1 MPVTRKLNGMPFKD
15 GNSILRRDIF
25 LNQRLVDSSNVE
37 WVAWPVTG
45 EPTMVVKYRGGDV
58 YAYLGVS
65 RQRAVAVANAPS
77 TGKYIN
83 ERIKP
88 NHKVVKLITA

>member
-1 MPVTRKLNGMPFKD
+1 MPFKD
-15 GNSILRRDIF
+15 GNSILRRDVFI
-25 LNQRLVDSSNVE
+25 NQRLVESSNVD

-45 EPTMVVKYRGGDV
+45 EPTMIVKYRGGAV

-65 RQRAVAVANAPS
+65 RQRVVAAAHAAS

-88 NHKVVKLITA
+88 HFKMVQLITA